1 MLAPESPIV
10 YMKFLSRNLS
20 QYSHQAPFSI
30 LVSKIGQP
38 TQPTVDWGP
47 QAARERDRNCLST
60 VPRPRPRLVSALIR
74 SSLAGVSR
82 LVFARQYRTTDRQ
95 AVSKP
100 RSGEPAD
107 RPGVLAERKRKRRL
121 SRAGRG
127 RTTQPPPPMPEP
139 QISLIFRPP
148 SWLVCFDSASGSA
161 CPDSKQLPM
170 YIQYTWW
177 YWWWCIEHLHRMLF
191 RTTTTHTLTCF
202 EVVLSL
208 S

>member
-1 MLAPESPIV
+1 
-10 YMKFLSRNLS
+10 MKFLSRNLS

-30 LVSKIGQP
+30 VVSKIGQP

-121 SRAGRG
+121 SRERQNGHTAAAANAGAADK
-127 RTTQPPPPMPEP
+127 PDF
-139 QISLIFRPP
+139 SAAL
-148 SWLVCFDSASGSA
+148 LVG
-161 CPDSKQLPM
+161 L
-170 YIQYTWW
+170 
-177 YWWWCIEHLHRMLF
+177 L
-191 RTTTTHTLTCF
+191 
-202 EVVLSL
+202 
-208 S
+208 